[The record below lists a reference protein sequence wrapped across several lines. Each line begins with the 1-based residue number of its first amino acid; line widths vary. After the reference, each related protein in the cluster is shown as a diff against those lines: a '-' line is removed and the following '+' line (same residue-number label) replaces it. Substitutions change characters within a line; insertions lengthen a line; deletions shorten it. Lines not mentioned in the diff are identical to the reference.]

1 MGKFARYKEQAILFF
16 EENGFVF
23 NGSFNLEKKLSSEI
37 DVDLHIKNK
46 SEVNIWFIRKNME
59 NANGFRET
67 NKAYVHFTLPYN
79 NELILKICNSYE
91 SFSNLFDIKQ
101 IIRFRYIKTIQEN
114 KAKIIFMNEDD
125 KIIINCDNDIEV
137 VDFRFNWLK
146 RV

>member
-1 MGKFARYKEQAILFF
+1 MTKIARYKEQAILFF
-16 EENGFVF
+16 EENGFVS
-23 NGSFNLEKKLSSEI
+23 NYYSIEKKLSADI
-37 DVDLHIKNK
+37 CVDIFIKNK
-46 SEVNIWFIRKNME
+46 QEVNIWFTRKNME

-67 NKAYVHFTLPYN
+67 NKAYVHFTLPCN
-79 NELILKICNSYE
+79 KELILKICNSYE

-101 IIRFRYIKTIQEN
+101 IIRFRYTKTIKGN

-137 VDFRFNWLK
+137 VDYRFNWLK